1 MVGVAADR
9 SQWNAAS
16 PGTGRVDV
24 GRGGGVR
31 LDSGHDAL
39 PLGTDRRVAH
49 AVETKDEQALKVDAD
64 HEHRLQQ
71 PTSRFPTRYTRNSD
85 STEDETGWWSCD
97 ETDGRQTCKRS
108 HELDTRRRQETKRK
122 TTKDL
127 AYDVHRRSSRFWS
140 NTELGAK
147 KIANDHQRRKNLVAR
162 CSNGKWRN

>member
-39 PLGTDRRVAH
+39 PLRTDRRVAH
-49 AVETKDEQALKVDAD
+49 AVETEDEQALKVDAD

-85 STEDETGWWSCD
+85 STEDETGGWSCD
-97 ETDGRQTCKRS
+97 KTDGRQTCKRS
-108 HELDTRRRQETKRK
+108 HELDTRRDQ
-122 TTKDL
+122 TKDHKRPG
-127 AYDVHRRSSRFWS
+127 VRRSQ
-140 NTELGAK
+140 
-147 KIANDHQRRKNLVAR
+147 KIVKVLE
-162 CSNGKWRN
+162 